1 MKELTLNIGPIYVK
15 AERLQ
20 DASSYN
26 ENYYKVDSIGD
37 SCRTHY
43 PFNII
48 QEICHEDEDYYEY
61 SLGYFEN
68 DNYGGEFMEVFS
80 WNSEY
85 GESSIFGIF
94 Q

>member
-15 AERLQ
+15 AEWLQ

-26 ENYYKVDSIGD
+26 ENYYKVESAGN
-37 SCRTHY
+37 SCCIHY

-48 QEICHEDEDYYEY
+48 REVGHNEGYYKY
-61 SLGYFEN
+61 SLGYFEKEEC
-68 DNYGGEFMEVFS
+68 GGEFIEVFS
-80 WNSEY
+80 WTSVSIEN
-85 GESSIFGIF
+85 SIFGNF

>member
-15 AERLQ
+15 AEWLQ

-26 ENYYKVDSIGD
+26 ENYYKVESIGN
-37 SCRTHY
+37 SRCIHY

-48 QEICHEDEDYYEY
+48 QEICTNAGYYEY
-61 SLGYFEN
+61 SLGYFEKEE
-68 DNYGGEFMEVFS
+68 YGGEFIEVFS
-80 WNSEY
+80 WTSV
-85 GESSIFGIF
+85 SVTDSIFGNF

>member
-15 AERLQ
+15 AEWLQ

-26 ENYYKVDSIGD
+26 ENYYKVESVGNSRCI
-37 SCRTHY
+37 HY

-48 QEICHEDEDYYEY
+48 QEIYNNAGYYEY
-61 SLGYFEN
+61 SLGYFEKEE
-68 DNYGGEFMEVFS
+68 YGGEFIEVFS
-80 WNSEY
+80 WTSV
-85 GESSIFGIF
+85 SVTDSIFGNF